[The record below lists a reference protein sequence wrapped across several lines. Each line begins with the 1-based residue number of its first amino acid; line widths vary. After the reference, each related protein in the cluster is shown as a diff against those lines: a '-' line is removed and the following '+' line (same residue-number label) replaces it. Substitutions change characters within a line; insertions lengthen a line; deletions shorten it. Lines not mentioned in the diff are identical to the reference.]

1 MFDIRIMTA
10 IGVALLIAIV
20 LLMFCVTSLLF
31 KLTSI
36 LKAPKLPVCL
46 VLKSFP
52 SMVTRDKIAA
62 ASSITAGCYPGLQLY
77 DECQLCADSKS
88 LPPGFCDVSEGL

>member
-36 LKAPKLPVCL
+36 LK
-46 VLKSFP
+46 
-52 SMVTRDKIAA
+52 
-62 ASSITAGCYPGLQLY
+62 
-77 DECQLCADSKS
+77 
-88 LPPGFCDVSEGL
+88 

>member
-36 LKAPKLPVCL
+36 LK
-46 VLKSFP
+46 
-52 SMVTRDKIAA
+52 DKIAA
-62 ASSITAGCYPGLQLY
+62 ASSITASCYPGLQLY
-77 DECQLCADSKS
+77 DECQLCNDSKS

>member
-1 MFDIRIMTA
+1 M
-10 IGVALLIAIV
+10 
-20 LLMFCVTSLLF
+20 
-31 KLTSI
+31 
-36 LKAPKLPVCL
+36 CL
-46 VLKSFP
+46 VLKSYP
-52 SMVTRDKIAA
+52 SMVTRDKITA